1 MDACYLDK
9 SNPEIYAEMVATA
22 RATGAAAEA
31 AGLDPR
37 LVELV
42 NLRVSQI
49 NGCAFCLDLHTKRAL
64 NHGETVQ
71 RIGVLT
77 TWREAA
83 VYSEMERAALEVA
96 ELVTLLP
103 EPEERLVREAG
114 AREILSD
121 AEYAA
126 VAWLAIAMNAFNRV
140 SILSR
145 HPVKPRD

>member
-9 SNPEIYAEMVATA
+9 TNPEIYAEMVATA

-42 NLRVSQI
+42 NLRVSQL
-49 NGCAFCLDLHTKRAL
+49 NGCAFCLDLHAKRAVKQ
-64 NHGETVQ
+64 GETAQ
-71 RIGVLT
+71 RLAVLP

-96 ELVTLLP
+96 EAVTLLP
-103 EPEERLVREAG
+103 DPEERLVREAR

-121 AEYAA
+121 VEYAA
-126 VAWLAIAMNAFNRV
+126 VTWLAIAMNAFNRV
-140 SILSR
+140 SIISR
-145 HPVKPRD
+145 HPVTPRD

>member
-9 SNPEIYAEMVATA
+9 TNPEIYAEMVATA

-42 NLRVSQI
+42 NLRVSQL
-49 NGCAFCLDLHTKRAL
+49 NGCAFCLDLHAKRAMKQ
-64 NHGETVQ
+64 GETAQ
-71 RIGVLT
+71 RLAVLP

-96 ELVTLLP
+96 EAVTLLP
-103 EPEERLVREAG
+103 DPEERLVREAR

-121 AEYAA
+121 VEYAA
-126 VAWLAIAMNAFNRV
+126 VTWLAIAMNAFNRV
-140 SILSR
+140 SIISR
-145 HPVKPRD
+145 HPVTPRD